1 MENPYSQD
9 ERIGAMINATYRA
22 VRSHFNHIPM
32 RDIIE
37 PPRDM
42 FDAKLARQIAIS
54 ILNVEFKVPR
64 RRLVSLLGVV
74 RWSVMQ
80 ANRVVKRRR
89 EEGCFDRAYERIS
102 ARSQEIFMASML
114 EAAAAQEEAA

>member
-1 MENPYSQD
+1 MENPYTQD

-32 RDIIE
+32 RDIID

-64 RRLVSLLGVV
+64 RRLVALLTVA

-80 ANRVVKRRR
+80 ANRVVRYRR
-89 EEGCFDRAYERIS
+89 EEACFDRAYERIC

-114 EAAAAQEEAA
+114 EAAATREEAA

>member
-1 MENPYSQD
+1 MENPYTQD

-64 RRLVSLLGVV
+64 RRLVALLTVA

-80 ANRVVKRRR
+80 ANRVVRYRR
-89 EEGCFDRAYERIS
+89 EEACFDRAYERMS

-114 EAAAAQEEAA
+114 EAAASREEAA

>member
-1 MENPYSQD
+1 MENPYTQD
-9 ERIGAMINATYRA
+9 ERIGAMINATFRA

-64 RRLVSLLGVV
+64 RRLVTLLTVA

-80 ANRVVKRRR
+80 ANRVVRYRR
-89 EEGCFDRAYERIS
+89 EEACFDRAYERMS
-102 ARSQEIFMASML
+102 TRSQEIFMASML
-114 EAAAAQEEAA
+114 EAAAAQAEAA